1 MAKDKRKN
9 SFLIHLSSIAQ
20 EAMERHLP
28 HLKRRTVQHF
38 TLIEL
43 LVVVAIIAILAGML
57 LPALNAAKNTAKS
70 AACLNNLKQN
80 VGVLLTYADEN
91 KEMIVTMSTWI
102 LVYGDRGQK
111 AYSGSAPGMPIHMG
125 LVKTKM
131 TYCPDLSKVD
141 EAYVPRTAAN
151 VTAGFGYSL
160 TFGGAVNSLATAS
173 DRLITIPQAAHSE
186 PWGVNASG
194 LPCVVTVKK
203 LSSPSSSAL
212 MLDSVNMSGTKM
224 GMQCGLVRNNN
235 GTSAGKI
242 CFRHNNRANTGYAD
256 GHATGRDVQSLAQD
270 HRRSFVGTNYGK
282 KLYGVTR
289 SLQLISGSAE

>member
-1 MAKDKRKN
+1 MNIRTNVKCQKRC
-9 SFLIHLSSIAQ
+9 S
-20 EAMERHLP
+20 
-28 HLKRRTVQHF
+28 F

-57 LPALNAAKNTAKS
+57 LPALNAAKKTAQS

-80 VGVLLTYADEN
+80 VGVLLNYADEN
-91 KEMIVTMSTWI
+91 REMIVTQSTWI

-131 TYCPDLSKVD
+131 THCPDLSKID
-141 EAYVPRTAAN
+141 EPYVPRTTAN
-151 VTAGFGYSL
+151 VTAGFGYGM
-160 TFGGAVNSLATAS
+160 TFGVAVKDYSSAS
-173 DRLITIPQAAHSE
+173 DRLITIPQAAHAE
-186 PWGVNASG
+186 PWGYNASG

-212 MLDSVNMSGTKM
+212 LLDSVNMSGTKI
-224 GMQCGLVRNNN
+224 GMQCGLVRYNN
-235 GTSAGKI
+235 GSSAGKI

-256 GHATGRDVQSLAQD
+256 GHATGRDAQSLAQD
-270 HRRSFVGTNYGK
+270 HRRNFAGTGYGK
-282 KLYGVTR
+282 KVYGVTR
-289 SLQLISGSAE
+289 SLQLIYGSAD

>member
-1 MAKDKRKN
+1 MN
-9 SFLIHLSSIAQ
+9 SKK
-20 EAMERHLP
+20 EVMRHVG
-28 HLKRRTVQHF
+28 RRF

-43 LVVVAIIAILAGML
+43 LVVIAIIAILAGML
-57 LPALNAAKNTAKS
+57 LPALNAARQTAR
-70 AACLNNLKQN
+70 ATACLNNLKQN
-80 VGVLLTYADEN
+80 VGILLNYADEN

-111 AYSGSAPGMPIHMG
+111 AYSGTAPGMPIHMG

-131 TYCPDLSKVD
+131 TYCPDLSKID
-141 EAYVPRTAAN
+141 ETYAPRTTAN
-151 VTAGFGYSL
+151 VTAGFGYGM
-160 TFGGAVNSLATAS
+160 TFGGAVKDYSSAS

-186 PWGVNASG
+186 PWGYNASG

-270 HRRSFVGTNYGK
+270 HRRSYVGTNYGK

-289 SLQLISGSAE
+289 SLQLISGSAD

>member
-1 MAKDKRKN
+1 MQKDKRKPA
-9 SFLIHLSSIAQ
+9 FLLPPSSIVQ
-20 EAMERHLP
+20 GAMETHLP
-28 HLKRRTVQHF
+28 YSKRKAGHRF

-57 LPALNAAKNTAKS
+57 LPALNAAKNTAKT

-80 VGVLLTYADEN
+80 VGVLLNYADEN
-91 KEMIVTMSTWI
+91 REMIVTMSTWI
-102 LVYGDRGQK
+102 LVYGDRGNK
-111 AYSGSAPGMPIHMG
+111 AYSGSAAGLPIHMG

-141 EAYVPRTAAN
+141 EPYVPRTTAN
-151 VTAGFGYSL
+151 VTAGFGYGM
-160 TFGGAVNSLATAS
+160 TFGGAVKDYSSAS

-186 PWGVNASG
+186 PWGFNASG

-203 LSSPSSSAL
+203 LTSPSSSAL
-212 MLDSVNMSGTKM
+212 LLDSVNMSGTKM

-270 HRRSFVGTNYGK
+270 HRRNFGGTNYGK
-282 KLYGVTR
+282 KVYGVTR

>member
-1 MAKDKRKN
+1 MNIRTNVNCWKRC
-9 SFLIHLSSIAQ
+9 S
-20 EAMERHLP
+20 
-28 HLKRRTVQHF
+28 F

-80 VGVLLTYADEN
+80 VGILLNYADEN
-91 KEMIVTMSTWI
+91 KEMIVTQSTWI

-111 AYSGSAPGMPIHMG
+111 AYSGTAPGMPIHMG

-131 TYCPDLSKVD
+131 TYCPDLSKID
-141 EAYVPRTAAN
+141 EPYVPRTTAN
-151 VTAGFGYSL
+151 VTVGFGYGM
-160 TFGGAVNSLATAS
+160 TFGGAVKDYASAS

-186 PWGVNASG
+186 PWGYNASG

-203 LSSPSSSAL
+203 LTSPSSSAL
-212 MLDSVNMSGTKM
+212 LLDSVNMSGTKI

-256 GHATGRDVQSLAQD
+256 GHATGRDAQSLAQD

-282 KLYGVTR
+282 KVYGVTR
-289 SLQLISGSAE
+289 SLQLIYGSVD

>member
-1 MAKDKRKN
+1 MNIRTNVNCWKRC
-9 SFLIHLSSIAQ
+9 S
-20 EAMERHLP
+20 
-28 HLKRRTVQHF
+28 F

-57 LPALNAAKNTAKS
+57 LPALNAAKKTAQS

-80 VGVLLTYADEN
+80 VGVLLNYADEN
-91 KEMIVTMSTWI
+91 REMIVTQSTWI

-111 AYSGSAPGMPIHMG
+111 AYSGTAPGMPIHMG

-141 EAYVPRTAAN
+141 ETYAPRTTAN
-151 VTAGFGYSL
+151 VTAGFGYGM
-160 TFGGAVNSLATAS
+160 TFGGAVKDYSSAS

-203 LSSPSSSAL
+203 LNSPSSSAL

-224 GMQCGLVRNNN
+224 GMQCGLARNNN

-242 CFRHNNRANTGYAD
+242 CFRHNNRTNGGFAD
-256 GHATGRDVQSLAQD
+256 GHAEAKDIQSLARD
-270 HRRSFVGTNYGK
+270 HRRNYAGTGFGK
-282 KLYGVTR
+282 TLYGVTR
-289 SLQLISGSAE
+289 SLQLISATVD